1 MKYIVTRIWATI
13 SDKDVAPG
21 TRLHVAA
28 DVADALI
35 AAGSVEVYNPLAY
48 ITNVSQTSLAG
59 ATMPPVSGGV
69 TSASADVTG
78 AAAGVTS
85 AATIKPL

>member
-1 MKYIVTRIWATI
+1 MKYIITLKWASI
-13 SDKDVAPG
+13 SGKDVAPG
-21 TRLHVAA
+21 TRLFLVAA
-28 DVADALI
+28 VADALI
-35 AAGSVEVYNPLAY
+35 AAGSAEVYNPLAY
-48 ITNVSQTSLAG
+48 ITNVSQISLAG
-59 ATMPPVSGGV
+59 AAMPPVSGGV